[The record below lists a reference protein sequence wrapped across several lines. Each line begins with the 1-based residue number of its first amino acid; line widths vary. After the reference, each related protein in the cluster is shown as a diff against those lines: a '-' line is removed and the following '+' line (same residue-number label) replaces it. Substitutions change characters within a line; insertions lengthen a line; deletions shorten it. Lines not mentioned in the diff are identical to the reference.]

1 MTFQSENLMNL
12 SVANRDFG
20 RVCRRVKDK
29 DFVIIQK
36 YGQPTF
42 LIMDIEKMGEALK
55 KIGFEHCSL

>member
-1 MTFQSENLMNL
+1 MTFQPENLMNL

-36 YGQPTF
+36 YGEPAL
-42 LIMDIEKMGEALK
+42 LIMDIEKMGEALDK
-55 KIGFEHCSL
+55 MGFELYEK

>member
-1 MTFQSENLMNL
+1 MTFQPENLMNL

-36 YGQPTF
+36 YGEPAL
-42 LIMDIEKMGEALK
+42 LIMDIEKMGEALEK
-55 KIGFEHCSL
+55 MGFALYEK